1 MTMPAV
7 AKLRRGDKHHTVE
20 FVMPKSIRD
29 ALEDYRASKR
39 PIPTEADAIRW
50 LLVEA
55 LTEEG
60 FEPKATTE

>member
-1 MTMPAV
+1 MSMPNV

-20 FVMPKSIRD
+20 FVMPKAIRD

-55 LTEEG
+55 LTGEG
-60 FEPKATTE
+60 FVPEET